1 MRKAA
6 LVVTMVLAFTLTASA
21 QTKLSGKSHCAKPDQ
36 SNQADVGDVPG
47 HMLMLEKRTC
57 TATTPMEIAGLK
69 TKEDVGTSTSDMH
82 GMKGSD
88 SGYVTT
94 TMDNGDKYTVH
105 YSGTVTVKQDQ
116 TASFSGKWTVLSG
129 TGKLKGIKG
138 SGTYKGTAA
147 ADGSSDVDVE
157 GEYTI
162 EEKPA
167 APQKAPAKKSS

>member
-1 MRKAA
+1 M
-6 LVVTMVLAFTLTASA
+6 
-21 QTKLSGKSHCAKPDQ
+21 
-36 SNQADVGDVPG
+36 
-47 HMLMLEKRTC
+47 
-57 TATTPMEIAGLK
+57 
-69 TKEDVGTSTSDMH
+69 
-82 GMKGSD
+82 
-88 SGYVTT
+88 
-94 TMDNGDKYTVH
+94 H
-105 YSGTVTVKQDQ
+105 YSGTVRVKQDQ

-167 APQKAPAKKSS
+167 APHKAPAKKCIQRRIEHSTPGNCGCGRQDNLAAPATVFPLLYIQTANDWPS